1 MNPGLE
7 NKWTMPWWLKL
18 VLLLVLGLPGFTG
31 WPNSWFVQK
40 LQAANMFTLEIAH
53 VVVWAAYACLVWLV
67 VLACA
72 GKHKLLN
79 YLGAAFVLALT
90 VAMLGA
96 VLRGLFPFL
105 AGGLSREA
113 VSFKMIRIFINITIF
128 LPYSVLFINSFSAK
142 KLIDRVADL
151 EGRYR
156 TMGLHLA
163 LAFRVFQHT
172 GEVVFNLFQIWT
184 EEFPDK
190 ILPRGDST
198 QMFRWYAPGNLLV
211 WGWGCVHAWIF
222 ACIIHTF
229 EPIPAMVADVE
240 RIDRVTN
247 KHEDTKITKESR
259 VQGVEGSSENNS

>member
-1 MNPGLE
+1 MIASTE
-7 NKWTMPWWLKL
+7 NKPALPWWLKL
-18 VLLLVLGLPGFTG
+18 VLLLLLGLPGFTG
-31 WPNSWFVQK
+31 WPNGWFVQA
-40 LQAANMFTLEIAH
+40 LQATQMFTPPIAH
-53 VVVWAAYACLVWLV
+53 VVVWVAYAGLVWLV

-96 VLRGLFPFL
+96 VLRGVFPFL

-113 VSFKMIRIFINITIF
+113 VSFKMIRIFINIIIF

-142 KLIDRVADL
+142 KLIDRVARLD
-151 EGRYR
+151 GRYR
-156 TMGLHLA
+156 TVGLHLA

-184 EEFPDK
+184 GEFPEK
-190 ILPRGDST
+190 ILPRRDST
-198 QMFRWYAPGNLLV
+198 QTFRWYVPMNLLAWV
-211 WGWGCVHAWIF
+211 WGCIHAWIF

-240 RIDRVTN
+240 RIDRKKN
-247 KHEDTKITKESR
+247 HDKDTPRPKA
-259 VQGVEGSSENNS
+259 